1 MNFSSH
7 AVWGMIENSYKK
19 FLAANTLSIFQRKCV
34 HNGFSLCRHRKFRAV
49 WWFSPSVGVVCSKIS
64 IRVCGLLDVCK
75 AWPCRNSSL
84 RPSIWVAH
92 CTFLIRQ
99 SRLAQV
105 SVLNRAPQWFDF
117 NSVFWS
123 PWSRTVGDLCVSSVP
138 ICGSDIWSRSG
149 LFSKRSMQTEETVAS
164 NGRNRFRNGCYCWI

>member
-1 MNFSSH
+1 MVSH
-7 AVWGMIENSYKK
+7 CVVIENSEQ
-19 FLAANTLSIFQRKCV
+19 FDDLLHWA
-34 HNGFSLCRHRKFRAV
+34 
-49 WWFSPSVGVVCSKIS
+49 PSVGAVCSKIS

-105 SVLNRAPQWFDF
+105 SVLNRAPDVFDF

-123 PWSRTVGDLCVSSVP
+123 PWSRTVGDLGVSSVNHHRVP
-138 ICGSDIWSRSG
+138 YSTGGPFTFLNNFSSCDITLTIFLGGGQCPR
-149 LFSKRSMQTEETVAS
+149 KREEGKKKKKKTSQQTKRA
-164 NGRNRFRNGCYCWI
+164 RKWF

>member
-34 HNGFSLCRHRKFRAV
+34 HNGFSLCRHWKFRAV

-123 PWSRTVGDLCVSSVP
+123 PWSRTVGDLCVSSVCDE
-138 ICGSDIWSRSG
+138 I
-149 LFSKRSMQTEETVAS
+149 F
-164 NGRNRFRNGCYCWI
+164 CWIFVIFDICLFQ